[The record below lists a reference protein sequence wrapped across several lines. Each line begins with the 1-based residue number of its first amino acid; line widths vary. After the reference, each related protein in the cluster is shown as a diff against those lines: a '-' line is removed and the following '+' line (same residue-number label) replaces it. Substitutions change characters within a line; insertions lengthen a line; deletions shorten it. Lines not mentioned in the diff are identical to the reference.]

1 MSLFTPQERRIIYIL
16 IAILVVGSSIYFY
29 KLKNPFFAPELDKA
43 ILEMSYNE
51 ESIDSLIRLSTSSS
65 KTATNITSKKGNN
78 ITELTI
84 NINTA
89 SKEELTLLPGIGPV
103 YAERIIEYRKE
114 NGGFKNIDEITNVK
128 GVGEKRFENL
138 RDKIKIE

>member
-1 MSLFTPQERRIIYIL
+1 
-16 IAILVVGSSIYFY
+16 
-29 KLKNPFFAPELDKA
+29 
-43 ILEMSYNE
+43 MSYNE

-78 ITELTI
+78 RTELII
-84 NINTA
+84 NLNTA

-128 GVGEKRFENL
+128 GIGEKRFENL